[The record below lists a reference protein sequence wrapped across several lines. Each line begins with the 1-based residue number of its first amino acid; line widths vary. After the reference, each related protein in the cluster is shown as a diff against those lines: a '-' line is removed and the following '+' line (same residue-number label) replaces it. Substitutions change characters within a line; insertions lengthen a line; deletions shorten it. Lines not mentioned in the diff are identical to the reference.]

1 MTNDNRPFELDPSRL
16 YAYLIAKREFYGA
29 DTPVGHR
36 CSNIVE
42 LLGNRRGASGQQL
55 HEIDNELTKQVSE
68 LEKLSSESRTP

>member
-1 MTNDNRPFELDPSRL
+1 MTLEIDPSRL

-42 LLGNRRGASGQQL
+42 LLGSRRGAVGRQL
-55 HEIDNELTKQVSE
+55 SEIDTELAKQVSE
-68 LEKLSSESRTP
+68 LEKLSSEPAVDAEE

>member
-1 MTNDNRPFELDPSRL
+1 MTLELDPSRL

-42 LLGNRRGASGQQL
+42 LLGNRRGAVGTQL
-55 HEIDNELTKQVSE
+55 TEIDKELAKQVAE
-68 LEKLSSESRTP
+68 LERLSAG